1 MSKEVWIIDQS
12 HPFVKACADSLAE
25 LNEPVIF
32 GHWAFSTDTP
42 QLGTRMHKPVIGYGP
57 GQEYL
62 IPTPNEKVRLDFI
75 KRSLPAYALMYL
87 NASRLPADAFEA

>member
-1 MSKEVWIIDQS
+1 
-12 HPFVKACADSLAE
+12 
-25 LNEPVIF
+25 
-32 GHWAFSTDTP
+32 
-42 QLGTRMHKPVIGYGP
+42 MHKPVIGYGP

-62 IPTPNEKVRLDFI
+62 IHTPNEKVRLDFI